1 MFVRKVICGQFGI
14 CSGNAS
20 TTFFQSPY
28 DDWIWVRDKQK
39 YKIEVEGAVRQVMF
53 CQIISHE
60 EVILLNKGVSPPH
73 VHRGIHVPEVEMI
86 FGRCEASMHF
96 LDAKHRDYVNLLNL
110 KKHDILA
117 IKSVAGSGKT
127 TTLLKLAAVHS
138 QKRILYLAF
147 NKSLIEEI
155 KQKAPV
161 NLHPRTFDSL
171 LYNTITPRPS
181 TIMDVKPFTIGK
193 IVPWL
198 ANKPWKMKEKYAY
211 MFDDY
216 CNQIEFD
223 SPETYAHHKYRK
235 PEKILHTMWEDAVK
249 RKFQTFGTIRK
260 MCHDGHL
267 CKGVLDEQYDMIF
280 IDESQD
286 FDPLMLSIL
295 LRDTTIPKIFV
306 GDPMQAI
313 YQWRGAI
320 NAFERLP
327 KHTKIVEFYTTFR
340 IGEPA
345 CSIIRERFNDCWM
358 IPGKTHGT
366 RLVSEGTPSTK
377 YTYLFR
383 SWRGLFETA
392 RTTENVWINEFD
404 KQSNYMRQL
413 SEKLKKFDLS
423 EEDKAQFSDDLPYFL
438 LSLGQGEL
446 DKMLKD
452 IENNSVS
459 KEDCMCEMY
468 TIHAYKGLEDDIV
481 KVHNDI
487 DLEKDINLSYVALT
501 RGKSLIIEKP
511 EEMKATNA
519 FEKYILET
527 CSFRPT

>member
-1 MFVRKVICGQFGI
+1 MYVRKVICGQFGI
-14 CSGNAS
+14 CEGDPMD
-20 TTFFQSPY
+20 TFTQTPY
-28 DDWIWVRDKQK
+28 DEWLWVRDRQK
-39 YKIEVEGAVRQVMF
+39 YSVQVDGKVRRVLF

-60 EVILLNKGVSPPH
+60 EVTLLNKGVSLPH
-73 VHRGIHVPEVEMI
+73 VDRGTHVPEVEMI
-86 FGRCEASMHF
+86 FGRCEASMRF
-96 LDAKHRDYVNLLNL
+96 LDAKHRDYVNNL
-110 KKHDILA
+110 DLKSGDILA

-127 TTLLKLAAVHS
+127 TTLLKLAAVHRD
-138 QKRILYLAF
+138 KRILYLAF

-155 KQKAPV
+155 KQKAPA

-171 LYNTITPRPS
+171 LYNIITPRPTNIIDIKPH
-181 TIMDVKPFTIGK
+181 TISK

-211 MFDDY
+211 MFEAY
-216 CNQIEFD
+216 CNQIEHD
-223 SPETYAHHKYRK
+223 SPEMYAKHKYKK
-235 PEKILHTMWEDAVK
+235 PEKILHGMWEDAVR

-260 MCHDGHL
+260 MCHDGHI
-267 CKGVLDEQYDMIF
+267 CRGVIDKQYDMIF

-295 LRDTTIPKIFV
+295 IRDTTIPKIFV

-320 NAFERLP
+320 NAFEKLP
-327 KHTKIVEFYTTFR
+327 KHAKIVEFYTTFR
-340 IGEPA
+340 VGEPA
-345 CSIIRERFNDCWM
+345 CSAIRNRFNNCWM
-358 IPGKTHGT
+358 IPGKPHGT
-366 RLVSEGTPSTK
+366 RLVSEGSPSTK

-392 RTTENVWINEFD
+392 RHTKGIWINEFD
-404 KQSNYMRQL
+404 KQSSYMKQL
-413 SEKLKKFDLS
+413 SEKLKKFNLS
-423 EEDKAQFSDDLPYFL
+423 DEDKAQFSDDLPYFL

-446 DKMLKD
+446 EQMLND
-452 IENNSVS
+452 IENNIVPR
-459 KEDCMCEMY
+459 DQCTCEMF

-487 DLEKDINLSYVALT
+487 DLEKEENLSYVALT

-511 EEMKATNA
+511 EDMKATNA

-527 CSFRPT
+527 CSFR